1 MKGAKILSDMLE
13 MSDSLVRRALE
24 GLTDADLIKR
34 PSDQDNTIGWLMWHK
49 TRVEDIAFAD
59 ASGEEQFWIS
69 DKWHEKFG
77 MEPNPGQMGF
87 RGFARTSDEPRVQ
100 ERKTFSATPT
110 PFGRARLRCWRASRP
125 RTSTRKSPPRW
136 ARPSKSGTTSGR
148 VAADN
153 IQHGGQICYLRGF
166 ITGFGWL
173 PF

>member
-1 MKGAKILSDMLE
+1 MNGAKILSGMLE

-34 PSDQDNTIGWLMWHK
+34 PSDQDNTIGWLIWHK

-59 ASGEEQFWIS
+59 ASDEEQFWIS

-87 RGFARTSDEPRVQ
+87 GDSLEQVISLECKKENLLGYADAV
-100 ERKTFSATPT
+100 
-110 PFGRARLRCWRASRP
+110 RARAS
-125 RTSTRKSPPRW
+125 SVLKSLSPEDLDKEIT
-136 ARPSKSGTTSGR
+136 ATMGQTIKIGDYLGR